1 MTIAANTNPAIPPA
15 QDKMD
20 PGFGKK
26 ERPDG
31 GKSAGPLPHDAVR
44 SIVDTS
50 QPRADKRTTTN
61 PAPKS
66 DAKVER
72 VVYCIVLSVIAIV
85 PLLAFLF
92 SFGNVGDLGIKLGI
106 DQRIAYLTG
115 PAVDLSVTGLIVAAT
130 WLSYRGWTERRLW
143 PVHLLS
149 ILCGLIMFALNCGQ
163 ALYESHYGRA
173 AFDAVGP
180 FLLAAWGFVGP
191 WLLRQLAEAR
201 QGNAGSGSGTAEAA
215 PAAAPARPAAA
226 APEAAPAIA
235 APTPAIPA
243 AAANPATATGTP
255 GGTTPRSG
263 GTGND
268 SRTATI
274 VPIDGNDR
282 RPSTDWAALALPLV
296 RRWIETH
303 GGERPTAPVVANL
316 LRNAHPDL
324 KVPGSERSERNI
336 RAAVEKLLEDGEGSD
351 EAEPALWQV
360 SS

>member
-1 MTIAANTNPAIPPA
+1 MSIAANTNPAIPPA
-15 QDKMD
+15 RDKMD

-31 GKSAGPLPHDAVR
+31 GKSAGPMPHDAVR
-44 SIVDTS
+44 SIMDTS

-201 QGNAGSGSGTAEAA
+201 QGVPQSGTAIRAGMHPGGA
-215 PAAAPARPAAA
+215 PRPERSVPEQVPARPAVEPERAPGTDSA
-226 APEAAPAIA
+226 SVPAPERAKPERPIRADADTVPA
-235 APTPAIPA
+235 
-243 AAANPATATGTP
+243 NSGT
-255 GGTTPRSG
+255 
-263 GTGND
+263 
-268 SRTATI
+268 RTSPFEEWVQRA
-274 VPIDGNDR
+274 VPLFE
-282 RPSTDWAALALPLV
+282 AYV
-296 RRWIETH
+296 EKH
-303 GGERPTAPVVANL
+303 HEKPTAPVLAAR
-316 LRNAHPDL
+316 LRNTHPGP
-324 KVPGSERSERNI
+324 VPSSDRWERKLS
-336 RAAVEKLLEDGEGSD
+336 RAVREHLGLNEDADEEPEAV
-351 EAEPALWQV
+351 AR
-360 SS
+360 